1 MDGLV
6 TSKFA
11 LTQTGLGPS
20 VPASDEALRCEL
32 LARVI
37 AGKLSIEALCERQ
50 HITPADVRE
59 WLRGFRRVALEA
71 FDEQLRRTL
80 LEHGADPDE
89 PSGSEM
95 TVSLEDISIIDWIQA
110 IQLFAKHA
118 VITIRHDDRESRLWC
133 HKGALIDAESG
144 HLSGEA
150 AVHRIVSLDKGRVV
164 TELRRVQRERRI
176 FTSTPGLLLEAARR
190 KDEAVLLRRRLGD
203 LERRF
208 RCAPA
213 VRQRPLTGDEA
224 AVARIF
230 DEPHRLSDAI
240 DHGELGEVETLAAL
254 ESLIRMNHL
263 VEASDTAEPVRSSGS
278 PESETGPRSTNS
290 GLPISFVW
298 HSEQEQRHGNLRWVA
313 STLVMVLTV
322 SLAAWLGATG
332 SQAPAPAPAPAPA
345 APVSTSVLQAR
356 ALETYAAEVRAYP
369 PEAALEIDGL
379 AVGTG
384 HWFARF
390 SKDGATHELRIT
402 APGFIPARILFIDT
416 PPPLQVRLDPLVA
429 PPPAAAAAPAAPTLA
444 AARELPGGARSRK
457 KPGSPRKRPYVQI
470 IDGDAPSA
478 PAE

>member
-11 LTQTGLGPS
+11 LTQSGLGPS
-20 VPASDEALRCEL
+20 EPASDEAMRCEL

-80 LEHGADPDE
+80 LEHGAAPEE

-118 VITIRHDDRESRLWC
+118 IITIRHDDRESRLWC

-144 HLSGEA
+144 RLSGEA

-190 KDEAVLLRRRLGD
+190 KDEAALLRRRVGD

-208 RCAPA
+208 WCSPA
-213 VRQRPLTGDEA
+213 ARQRPLTGDEA
-224 AVARIF
+224 IVARVF
-230 DEPHRLSDAI
+230 NEPHRLSDAI
-240 DHGELGEVETLAAL
+240 DDGELGEVETLAAI

-263 VEASDTAEPVRSSGS
+263 VEASDTAEPVPSRSS
-278 PESETGPRSTNS
+278 ESEAGQRSTSS

-298 HSEQEQRHGNLRWVA
+298 HSEQEHRYGNLRWVA
-313 STLVMVLTV
+313 STLVMVLAV

-332 SQAPAPAPAPAPA
+332 SQALPPPPPPA
-345 APVSTSVLQAR
+345 AASVSTAILQAR
-356 ALETYAAEVRAYP
+356 PVEMYAAEVRAYP
-369 PEAALEIDGL
+369 PDAALEIDGL

-416 PPPLQVRLDPLVA
+416 PPPLQVRLDALNA
-429 PPPAAAAAPAAPTLA
+429 PPTEAAPAPVASGGALPREAPGA
-444 AARELPGGARSRK
+444 ARSRK
-457 KPGSPRKRPYVQI
+457 KPGSQRKRPYVQI
-470 IDGDAPSA
+470 IDGDAQSA